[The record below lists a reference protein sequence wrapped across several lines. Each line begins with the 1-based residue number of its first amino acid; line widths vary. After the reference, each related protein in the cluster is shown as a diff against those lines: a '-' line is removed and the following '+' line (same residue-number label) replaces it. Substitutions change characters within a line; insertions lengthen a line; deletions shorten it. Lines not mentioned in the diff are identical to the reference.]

1 MSFNSVLKPGIFNGQ
16 HFIVTG
22 GGSGIGRCTAH
33 EIASLGG
40 SVSLIGRNIEKL
52 EKVCSEIE
60 EDGGNADFFQCD
72 IREEETVADVVA
84 NVLSK
89 HNKIDGLINNA
100 GGQYPGPAM
109 TIKQKGFE
117 AVVKTN
123 MMGGFL
129 FAREVFN
136 QSMSKTGG
144 AIVNITADM
153 WGGMPGMI
161 HSGAARAGMDN
172 ITKTLAFEW
181 GHKGVR
187 VNSIAPGWI
196 ISSGMDTYDGAFKAI
211 IPKLKDAVPMK
222 RMGTESEISGMI
234 CFLLSP
240 AASFING
247 TSIRIDGGASL
258 GNRVWPLPNAKN
270 CEPFEGF
277 HRAET
282 PDIFKDD

>member
-1 MSFNSVLKPGIFNGQ
+1 MSFNSVLKPGIFQNQ

-33 EIASLGG
+33 EISALGG
-40 SVSLIGRNIEKL
+40 SVSLIGRNIDKL
-52 EKVCSEIE
+52 KKVSSEII
-60 EDGGNADFFQCD
+60 EDGGIADFYQCD
-72 IREEETVADVVA
+72 IREEQMVTKVVA
-84 NVLSK
+84 EILSQ
-89 HNKIDGLINNA
+89 HRKIDGLINNA

-109 TIKQKGFE
+109 AIKQKGFE

-187 VNSIAPGWI
+187 VNAIAPGWI
-196 ISSGMDTYDGAFKAI
+196 VSSGMDTYDGAFKAV

-258 GNRVWPLPNAKN
+258 GNRVWPLPSATN
-270 CEPFEGF
+270 CEPFDGF

-282 PDIFKDD
+282 PDIFKEE

>member
-1 MSFNSVLKPGIFNGQ
+1 MSFQSVLKDDLFNNQ

-22 GGSGIGRCTAH
+22 GGSGIGRCIAH
-33 EIASLGG
+33 EISALGG
-40 SVSLIGRNIEKL
+40 SVSLIGRNTDKL
-52 EKVCSEIE
+52 QKVATEIE
-60 EDGGNADFFQCD
+60 SAGGKVDFYSCD
-72 IREEETVADVVA
+72 IREEDKVAETVR
-84 NVLSK
+84 
-89 HNKIDGLINNA
+89 KIVETHKKINGLVNNA
-100 GGQYPGPAM
+100 GGQYPSPAAA
-109 TIKQKGFE
+109 IKQKGFE

-123 MMGGFL
+123 MVGGFL
-129 FAREVFN
+129 FAREVFT

-144 AIVNITADM
+144 SIINITADM

-187 VNSIAPGWI
+187 VNAVAPGWI

-211 IPKLKDAVPMK
+211 IPQLKEAVPMK

-240 AASFING
+240 AAAFING

-258 GNRVWPLPNAKN
+258 GNRMWPLPNAEN

-277 HRAET
+277 HLSET
-282 PDIFKDD
+282 PDIFKD